1 MVDHLPHLGLRLLLL
16 AITATCCADI
26 AFAQERSAT
35 PKKPNFVVIFCDDL
49 GYGDL
54 GCFGNPTI
62 RTKHLDQ
69 MASEGMKFTQ
79 FYVAAS
85 VCTPS
90 RAGLMTG
97 RLPCRSGMCSNK
109 RRVLFPNSKGGLPAE
124 EVTIAEAL
132 KEGGYAT
139 ACIGKW
145 HLGHHKQFLPTS
157 NGFDYYFGIPYSNDM
172 DRIASAPKGR
182 ESFWHPKSEYFNV
195 PLMRNEEIIERPADQ
210 TTITRR
216 YTEETVKFIEEHQDK
231 PFFVYLAHSMP
242 HVPLFRSP
250 EFEGVSRRGYYGDV
264 IEEID
269 WSVGQVLQKLRDTGL
284 DENTLVVFCSDNG
297 PWLIYGDH
305 GGSAGPLRDGKGS
318 TFDGGMRE
326 PTIFWWPKT
335 IPAAEVAADVG
346 STMDL
351 MATFTSLAGL
361 PLPADRKLDSY
372 DLTPVLKQTGKSKR
386 EALFYYRGY
395 ELMAVRV
402 GPWKMHLKT
411 QTGYGQAK
419 ADVHNP
425 PLLYQLEEDP
435 GESRDL
441 AKDHPEVIQSI
452 QKLIEQHQKEMVFA
466 DSQLEL

>member
-1 MVDHLPHLGLRLLLL
+1 MHTTSRENWCRLTLL
-16 AITATCCADI
+16 AAVTLCCVAPLHAADESTAD
-26 AFAQERSAT
+26 
-35 PKKPNFVVIFCDDL
+35 KPNFVVIFCDDL

-62 RTKHLDQ
+62 RTKYLDQ

-79 FYVAAS
+79 FYVGAS

-90 RAGLMTG
+90 RAALMTG
-97 RLPCRSGMCSNK
+97 RLPCRSGMCSDK
-109 RRVLFPNSKGGLPAE
+109 RRVLFPDSKGGLPADE
-124 EVTIAEAL
+124 ITLAEAL
-132 KEGGYAT
+132 KPGGYAT

-145 HLGHHKQFLPTS
+145 HLGHHKQFLPTN

-172 DRIASAPKGR
+172 DRLASAPKGR
-182 ESFWHPKSEYFNV
+182 ESFWEPKSEYFNV

-216 YTEETVKFIEEHQDK
+216 YTEETLKFIDEHQDE

-242 HVPLFRSP
+242 HIPLFRSP
-250 EFEGVSRRGYYGDV
+250 EFTGVSRRGYYGDV

-284 DENTLVVFCSDNG
+284 DEKTLVVFCSDNG
-297 PWLIYGDH
+297 PWLIFDDH

-318 TFDGGMRE
+318 TWDGGMRE

-335 IPAAEVAADVG
+335 IPSAEVAADVG

-361 PLPADRKLDSY
+361 PLPEDRKLDSY
-372 DLTPVLKQTGKSKR
+372 DLTPVLKQTGKSNR
-386 EALFYYRGY
+386 NALFYYRGY
-395 ELMAVRV
+395 DLMAVRH
-402 GPWKMHLKT
+402 GPWKLHLKT
-411 QTGYGQAK
+411 QTGYGGAK
-419 ADVHNP
+419 REVHNP
-425 PLLYQLEEDP
+425 PLLFNLEEDP
-435 GESRDL
+435 GESRNL
-441 AKDHPEVIQSI
+441 AKQNPAVIESI
-452 QKLIEQHQKEMVFA
+452 QKVIEAHQKEMVFA
-466 DSQLEL
+466 ESQLEL